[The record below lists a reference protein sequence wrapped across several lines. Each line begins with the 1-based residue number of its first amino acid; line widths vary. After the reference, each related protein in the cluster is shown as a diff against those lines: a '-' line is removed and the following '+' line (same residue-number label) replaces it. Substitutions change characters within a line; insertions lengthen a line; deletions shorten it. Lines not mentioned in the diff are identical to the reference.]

1 MLIRRQLA
9 SLMTATL
16 LVLTGCNNDRTDPLL
31 DNAREIVDK
40 MTLEQKI
47 AQKMMLSFRYWCDG
61 SPAPDCTDPML
72 TINQTIQEII
82 ARDQIGGVIL
92 FANNLQDV
100 PQLAALTWQL
110 QQAVAKENPLGLFI
124 GIDQE
129 GGNVVRL
136 PRHQATNFPGN
147 MALAAATQNPAKRA
161 EWAYQQGQIIASE
174 IGSVGFNVNF
184 APVVDVQS
192 NPLNPVI
199 NVRAFGDDPARISE
213 LAGQLAQGMA
223 SRNVLAT
230 FKHFP
235 GHGDTRTD
243 SHFGLPIVNRTQA
256 EAFEID
262 IAPYEQAIREGLA
275 PDMVMSAHIQYP
287 ALDDSV
293 VTSSKTGE
301 TMLTP
306 ATLSRRIINDLL
318 RSRLGYDGLIITDA
332 LDMKGIA
339 DFFTEQDAV
348 IKAFQAGVD
357 IALMPTDIRTGAQR
371 HKLDDLI
378 RAVATAV
385 HRGEIS
391 EHELTLSVARIVKTK
406 LKRNLFNHHDK
417 ESLEDTESQ
426 AMATLGKE
434 SHKRVEREI
443 TLGAITL
450 LKNEQLSGTPL
461 LPMRAPTFGQTYVL
475 TPWPEQYAGMERALT
490 AEGIKV
496 TGGTLSER
504 DWATIKREIAMSDTL
519 IMATLST
526 GVSPVDKDG
535 VSMGIRAAKE
545 MAMPFTPAALNGSLV
560 FNTAEE
566 PTLSARRATARLTVN
581 EEAQL
586 TYDALA
592 YARSLGKRT
601 IVVSMRAPYDLVNY
615 MDVADAA
622 LASYNYYG
630 FNGDWNSE
638 TIPAITKL
646 LVGTANPRGKLPI
659 NIYQFDEQGEITK
672 IRYPR
677 GFGLSY

>member
-16 LVLTGCNNDRTDPLL
+16 LVLTGCNNDSADPLL
-31 DNAREIVDK
+31 DNASEIVDK

-47 AQKMMLSFRYWCDG
+47 AQKMMLSFRYWCDE
-61 SPAPDCTDPML
+61 SSAPDCTDPML
-72 TINQTIQEII
+72 TINPTIQEII
-82 ARDQIGGVIL
+82 AHDQIGGVIL

-100 PQLAALTWQL
+100 PQLVALTWQL
-110 QQAVAKENPLGLFI
+110 QQAVAKESPLGLFI

-147 MALAAATQNPAKRA
+147 MALAAATQNPAKHA

-174 IGSVGFNVNF
+174 IGAVGFNVNF

-199 NVRAFGDDPARISE
+199 NVRSFGDDPARVSE
-213 LAGQLAQGMA
+213 LAGQLAQGMS

-262 IAPYEQAIREGLA
+262 LAPYEQAIRAGLA

-391 EHELTLSVARIVKTK
+391 EHELTLSVERIVKTK
-406 LKRNLFNHHDK
+406 LKRNLLNLHDK
-417 ESLEDTESQ
+417 ESLEEIESE
-426 AMATLGKE
+426 AMAILGKE

-443 TLGAITL
+443 TQGAITL
-450 LKNEQLSGTPL
+450 LKNEQLAGTPL
-461 LPMRAPTFGQTYVL
+461 LPMSAPKFGLTHVL
-475 TPWPEQYAGMERALT
+475 TPWPEQYAGMERALA

-496 TGGTLSER
+496 TGGTLAER
-504 DWATIKREIAMSDTL
+504 DWATIQREIAMSDTL
-519 IMATLST
+519 IITTLSS
-526 GVSPVDKDG
+526 GVSPVEKDG
-535 VSMGIRAAKE
+535 TPMDILAAK
-545 MAMPFTPAALNGSLV
+545 AMTMPSTSTVLHGSLV

-566 PTLSARRATARLTVN
+566 PTLSARQSTTRLTVN

-592 YARSLGKRT
+592 YARSLGKQT
-601 IVVSMRAPYDLVNY
+601 IVVSMRAPYDLINY

-630 FNGDWNSE
+630 FNGGWNSE
-638 TIPAITKL
+638 TIPAIARL
-646 LVGTANPRGKLPI
+646 LIGAASPHGKLPV
-659 NIYQFDEQGEITK
+659 NIYQLDEQGEITE